1 MFTSVS
7 SRSAASYRL
16 VGEESVVHGSSPQQ
30 LIVMLFDGLL
40 KSLAVAKGA
49 IQQGDTKLKIREL
62 GKAVRI
68 LQEGLM
74 GNLDVQRGGLVASN
88 LSQIYEYCGM
98 RLVQAN
104 VRNDVDALDEVRQ
117 LLSTV
122 LAGWSEMDVTGR
134 NQSVNFSN

>member
-7 SRSAASYRL
+7 SRSATSYRL

-30 LIVMLFDGLL
+30 LIGMLFDGML
-40 KSLAVAKGA
+40 KSIAVAKMA
-49 IQQGDTKLKIREL
+49 IARGDIPVKVREL

-74 GNLDVQRGGLVASN
+74 GNLDIQRGGIVAAN

-104 VRNDVDALDEVRQ
+104 VRNDVDALEEVTQ

-122 LAGWSEMDVTGR
+122 SAGWAQMEVTGST
-134 NQSVNFSN
+134 QSGNYSN

>member
-7 SRSAASYRL
+7 SRSAASYQL

-30 LIVMLFDGLL
+30 LIGMLFAGILTSIDLA
-40 KSLAVAKGA
+40 KSA
-49 IQQGDTKLKIREL
+49 IARGDNKVKIREL

-74 GNLDVQRGGLVASN
+74 GNLDLQRGGEVAAN
-88 LSQIYEYCGM
+88 LLRIYEYCGM

-104 VRNDVDALDEVRQ
+104 VRGDSGALDEVTR
-117 LLSTV
+117 LLGTV
-122 LAGWSEMDVTGR
+122 SAGWSEMEVAGR
-134 NQSVNFSN
+134 AQSVKYSS